1 MTTTTDDGDAAAADD
16 DEDYSYRKI
25 FLSIHLNNS

>member
-25 FLSIHLNNS
+25 FLSIHLNHS